1 MANVKN
7 IQKGTDIMVFVKQ
20 DGVYKSIAH
29 ATSHTFSM
37 SGETQEVNSKDYGEF
52 GSSTV
57 NKINW
62 EITSENL
69 MTEDY
74 EVLFDLMLAK
84 NQVDLVFGMK
94 AESGNIEQ
102 QVTNDYYT
110 PKSNVASGYQGAK
123 TGKAYITS
131 LQENAPN
138 GENAT
143 FTVTFTGIGAISRIA
158 NAS

>member
-69 MTEDY
+69 MTAGRVTVNDVVVTELGKPSPSPSP
-74 EVLFDLMLAK
+74 VLVPSRVSPMHP
-84 NQVDLVFGMK
+84 
-94 AESGNIEQ
+94 
-102 QVTNDYYT
+102 ND
-110 PKSNVASGYQGAK
+110 
-123 TGKAYITS
+123 
-131 LQENAPN
+131 
-138 GENAT
+138 
-143 FTVTFTGIGAISRIA
+143 
-158 NAS
+158 